1 MRRLKRVALA
11 SLVSLVVSLG
21 GGYVYFDRKFTP
33 PENALSVSS
42 MATEVPIRW
51 LATNGNPHAALLLPV
66 KLDGIADTFYMQLD
80 LGSPSTV
87 FYGNAI
93 RSVLE
98 QRRAGFA
105 IGHGARQL
113 GLGFSID
120 GLRIRSGSFGLLDYG
135 SKVEFGNPAAANI
148 IGTIGT
154 DLLEKRILVL
164 DFKRGTTA
172 FLQEVPEA
180 GFSGFKF
187 TKRRVLIPARI
198 AGRDGMFLYDSG
210 SSGYA
215 LLTSKQEWDRLRTP
229 GGAIKVDTGNSWGR
243 ALKVMTAPAAQTLAL
258 SNATL
263 RLSEVTYV
271 EGTSRM
277 QEWLMRSSGMQGML
291 GNKLFLGHTL
301 TLDAKRERFKLE

>member
-98 QRRAGFA
+98 QRCARDEIAHLRVDHFA
-105 IGHGARQL
+105 
-113 GLGFSID
+113 
-120 GLRIRSGSFGLLDYG
+120 
-135 SKVEFGNPAAANI
+135 P
-148 IGTIGT
+148 
-154 DLLEKRILVL
+154 
-164 DFKRGTTA
+164 
-172 FLQEVPEA
+172 
-180 GFSGFKF
+180 
-187 TKRRVLIPARI
+187 
-198 AGRDGMFLYDSG
+198 
-210 SSGYA
+210 
-215 LLTSKQEWDRLRTP
+215 
-229 GGAIKVDTGNSWGR
+229 
-243 ALKVMTAPAAQTLAL
+243 APAAEDAVMAGAFDGQVLAGRPRECRCTACARRGLAL
-258 SNATL
+258 AGDVVEFAFDRSAAAQRYGSSTGATRSPL
-263 RLSEVTYV
+263 DVPQSARQQVVLEHGADGVQVVLGRHVQHGVVFVVELAVRGVVEVALHQV
-271 EGTSRM
+271 R
-277 QEWLMRSSGMQGML
+277 
-291 GNKLFLGHTL
+291 
-301 TLDAKRERFKLE
+301 